1 MRMFRTA
8 RGALR
13 RNSKGVVLMSVD
25 ITKGA
30 FKLSAERI
38 SSIEYLLCGSEVK
51 IVIRVVRPSF
61 AVKLCVGDKVY
72 DDFFN
77 DEEPYD
83 VLTHIYYIPQS
94 ELSPETELC
103 LLLKKMPKRGR
114 TYYYKFRYGTP
125 VFADAEALKKE
136 YDNGLRV
143 VFSET
148 EQIAGGVTY
157 THYLYNDKNG
167 APVHAFLTE
176 VNPDYASIVVGTPG
190 DGYIGKKVKA
200 TIPDMIAAAC
210 KNGRKIVAG
219 VNADFFDMFGDGH
232 PSGLCVKDGRV
243 IINEESLRPF
253 VGILTDGTPVITSRK
268 EYPDIVRS
276 LRHAAAGLQLVLD
289 KGEIF
294 EFGPLEPFAFV
305 RHPRTCAGIKNDGT
319 LLLLVVDGRI
329 PEYSNGASLVDLA
342 LLMKSYGAD
351 RALNMDGGG
360 SSAIYTKKGD
370 EFILR
375 SRPADL
381 VRPMAKLIRKDYNSL
396 LVELKEIKE

>member
-1 MRMFRTA
+1 
-8 RGALR
+8 
-13 RNSKGVVLMSVD
+13 MSFDV
-25 ITKGA
+25 TKGA
-30 FKLSAERI
+30 FKLNAERI
-38 SSIEYLLCGSEVK
+38 SSVEYLLCGDDVK
-51 IVIRVVRPSF
+51 IVIRLSRPGF
-61 AVKLCVGDKVY
+61 AVKLYAAETVY
-72 DDFFN
+72 NDFFN
-77 DEEPYD
+77 DEEPFD
-83 VLTHIYYIPQS
+83 VLTHIFYIPQAS
-94 ELSPETELC
+94 LSSDTEFC
-103 LLLKKMPKRGR
+103 LLLKKLPAHGR
-114 TYYYKFRYGTP
+114 TYFYKFKYGTP

-136 YDNGLRV
+136 YDNGLFV
-143 VFSET
+143 TSAET
-148 EQIAGGVTY
+148 EQIAEGVKY

-176 VNPDYASIVVGTPG
+176 VDPHSASIVVGTPD

-200 TIPDMIAAAC
+200 TIPDMIASAC

-232 PSGLCVKDGRV
+232 PSGLCVKDGKV
-243 IINEESLRPF
+243 IINEDSLRPF
-253 VGILTDGTPVITSRK
+253 VGILKDGTPVITSKK
-268 EYPDIVRS
+268 EDPDIIPA
-276 LRHAAAGLQLVLD
+276 LKHAAAGLQLVLD

-305 RHPRTCAGIKNDGT
+305 RHPRTCVGIKNDGT

-342 LLMKSYGAD
+342 LLMKTYGAE

-360 SSAIYTKKGD
+360 SSAIYTKKD
-370 EFILR
+370 NEFILR

-396 LVELKEIKE
+396 LVESK